1 MFCSLLEPQF
11 IKHFWHYRC
20 CCSVT
25 QLCPT
30 LCNPMDCSIPSF
42 PVLHHLLELPQ
53 THVNELVMPSNHL
66 ILCHTLLLLHSIFPS
81 IRVFSNE
88 SALCV
93 MIGAKYILS
102 KELTK
107 HISKIKI
114 LYKNLSQIFL
124 GLCKFLRSFSFPVF
138 FSFFLKCNYI
148 DFEQR
153 IMNVF
158 EKSISTLVLW

>member
-1 MFCSLLEPQF
+1 
-11 IKHFWHYRC
+11 
-20 CCSVT
+20 
-25 QLCPT
+25 
-30 LCNPMDCSIPSF
+30 
-42 PVLHHLLELPQ
+42 
-53 THVNELVMPSNHL
+53 
-66 ILCHTLLLLHSIFPS
+66 
-81 IRVFSNE
+81 
-88 SALCV
+88 

-114 LYKNLSQIFL
+114 LYTNLSQIFL